1 MRRVMNFWDSSALL
15 PLLVEEA
22 ASKAIL
28 ALYRKQPEIV
38 AAWSST
44 VECVSALSRLEREG
58 RLPPQAVTK
67 ATRQLVELQ
76 VAWHEVQPT
85 EPVRLLACR
94 LLRTHPLRAA
104 DAMQLACA
112 LMAAGGDARDWGFV
126 CLDTRLCEAAE
137 REGFKVLNDF

>member
-1 MRRVMNFWDSSALL
+1 MNFWDSSALL

-38 AAWSST
+38 AAWSAT

-58 RLPPQAVTK
+58 RVPPPAITK
-67 ATRQLVELQ
+67 ATRQLQKLQ
-76 VAWHEVQPT
+76 VAWHEVQPI
-85 EPVRLLACR
+85 EPVRQLACR
-94 LLRTHPLRAA
+94 LLRVHPLRAA

-112 LMAAGGDARDWGFV
+112 LTAAGSHAFAWGFV
-126 CLDTRLCEAAE
+126 CLDARLCEAAE
-137 REGFKVLNDF
+137 REGFSVLSDF

>member
-1 MRRVMNFWDSSALL
+1 MNFWDSSALL

-38 AAWSST
+38 AAWSAT

-58 RLPPQAVTK
+58 RLPPRAVTK
-67 ATRQLVELQ
+67 ATRQLKELQ
-76 VAWHEVQPT
+76 AAWHEVQPI
-85 EPVRLLACR
+85 EPVRQLACR
-94 LLRTHPLRAA
+94 LLRAHPLRAA

-112 LMAAGGDARDWGFV
+112 LMTAGSHAGDWGFV

-137 REGFKVLNDF
+137 REGFRVLNDF

>member
-1 MRRVMNFWDSSALL
+1 MNFWDSSALL